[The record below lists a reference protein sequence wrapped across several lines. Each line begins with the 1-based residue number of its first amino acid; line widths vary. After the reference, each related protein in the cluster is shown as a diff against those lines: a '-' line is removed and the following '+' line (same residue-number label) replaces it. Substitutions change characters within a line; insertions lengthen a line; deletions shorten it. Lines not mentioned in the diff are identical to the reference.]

1 MGLEEV
7 LGFHTRLFLLNII
20 LCNFGP
26 LLDEL
31 LLFKNNVF
39 ISKELNG

>member
-1 MGLEEV
+1 MGLEKV

-20 LCNFGP
+20 LYNFCP